1 MNYIDIIPET
11 SVDGE
16 GLRTSIYVAGCR
28 HKCKGCHNP
37 QTWDFK
43 AGRPL
48 TEKVIKAVIDHV
60 KKNPLLNGI
69 TFSGGDPLEE
79 ENAKDLVHFLKMIK
93 DENINIWCYTGYI
106 YEYFLSCG
114 PNGSLCTSEQWKCLE
129 YIDTLVDGQYI
140 EMLRDPDLQFRG
152 SSNQR
157 IINLAKIRE
166 RIKN

>member
-1 MNYIDIIPET
+1 MNYISIIPET

-16 GLRTSIYVAGCR
+16 GLRTSIYVAGCK
-28 HKCKGCHNP
+28 HHCKGCHNP

-43 AGRPL
+43 VGQPL
-48 TEKVIKAVIDHV
+48 TEEVIKAVIDHV

-106 YEYFLSCG
+106 YEYFLSCDLD
-114 PNGSLCTSEQWKCLE
+114 GSLCTPEQWECLQ
-129 YIDTLVDGQYI
+129 YIDVLVDGQYI

-152 SSNQR
+152 SNNQR
-157 IINLAKIRE
+157 IINLAKIRG

>member
-1 MNYIDIIPET
+1 MNYISIIPET

-16 GLRTSIYVAGCR
+16 GLRTSIYVTGCK
-28 HKCKGCHNP
+28 HHCKGCHNP

-43 AGRPL
+43 AGCPL
-48 TEKVIKAVIDHV
+48 TEEVISTVIDHV

-93 DENINIWCYTGYI
+93 DENINIWCYTGYV

-114 PNGSLCTSEQWKCLE
+114 PNGLLCTPEQWECLQ
-129 YIDTLVDGQYI
+129 YIDILVDGQYI

>member
-1 MNYIDIIPET
+1 MNYISIIPET

-16 GLRTSIYVAGCR
+16 GLRTSIYVTGCK
-28 HKCKGCHNP
+28 HHCKGCHNP

-48 TEKVIKAVIDHV
+48 TEEVISAVIDHV

-93 DENINIWCYTGYI
+93 DENINIWCYTFYLVVQMA
-106 YEYFLSCG
+106 YYARLN
-114 PNGSLCTSEQWKCLE
+114 NGNVFN
-129 YIDTLVDGQYI
+129 I
-140 EMLRDPDLQFRG
+140 
-152 SSNQR
+152 
-157 IINLAKIRE
+157 
-166 RIKN
+166 

>member
-1 MNYIDIIPET
+1 MNYISIIPET

-16 GLRTSIYVAGCR
+16 GLRTSIYVTGCK
-28 HKCKGCHNP
+28 HHCKGCHNP

-48 TEKVIKAVIDHV
+48 TEEVISAVIDHV

-93 DENINIWCYTGYI
+93 DENINIWCYTGYV
-106 YEYFLSCG
+106 YEYFLSCD
-114 PNGSLCTSEQWKCLE
+114 PNGLLCTPEQWECLQ

>member
-1 MNYIDIIPET
+1 MNYISIIPET

-16 GLRTSIYVAGCR
+16 GLRTSIYVTGCK
-28 HKCKGCHNP
+28 HHCKGCHNP

-48 TEKVIKAVIDHV
+48 TEEVISAVIDHV

-93 DENINIWCYTGYI
+93 DENINIWCYTGYV

-114 PNGSLCTSEQWKCLE
+114 PNGLLCTSEQWECLQ